1 LGWPLGYFC
10 RTNPKHMPETL
21 DTLPMT
27 GPMSTMQRMGH
38 EQLVYCHDE
47 ASGLRA
53 IIGIHSTVLGPALG
67 GTRMWN
73 YASEDQA
80 VMDVLRLSQG
90 MTYKASVAGLDLGGG
105 KAVILG
111 DARQHK
117 SEALFKAYGRFVNS
131 LSGKYITA
139 EDVGTSKSDM
149 EWIATETKHVSGLP
163 ESMGGSGDPSPVT
176 AYGVYMGM
184 KAGARVALGNDSLEG
199 RKVLVQG
206 VGNVGTYLV
215 EHLVAEGAHV
225 WISDVYEPSIQKLLS
240 RFPQLEVCQP
250 DQVASADV
258 DIYAPCALGATLN
271 AQSIANL
278 RCALVAGGANNQL
291 ATDEDMQRLM
301 DRSIAYAPDFVINAG
316 GLINVYAEIKGLNRE
331 WALQKTRGIYDQTL
345 AIFEQAAQ
353 NRVST
358 NEAAVRLAHQRLT
371 KVAHDQQ
378 ASSSR

>member
-1 LGWPLGYFC
+1 
-10 RTNPKHMPETL
+10 
-21 DTLPMT
+21 
-27 GPMSTMQRMGH
+27 
-38 EQLVYCHDE
+38 
-47 ASGLRA
+47 
-53 IIGIHSTVLGPALG
+53 
-67 GTRMWN
+67 MWN

-176 AYGVYMGM
+176 AFGVYMGM

-199 RKVLVQG
+199 RKILVQG

-240 RFPQLEVCQP
+240 RFPQLQVCP
-250 DQVASADV
+250 SDQVAMADV

-271 AQSIANL
+271 AQSIADL

-316 GLINVYAEIKGLNRE
+316 GLINVYAEIKRLDRE

-353 NRVST
+353 DRVST

>member
-1 LGWPLGYFC
+1 
-10 RTNPKHMPETL
+10 
-21 DTLPMT
+21 
-27 GPMSTMQRMGH
+27 
-38 EQLVYCHDE
+38 
-47 ASGLRA
+47 
-53 IIGIHSTVLGPALG
+53 
-67 GTRMWN
+67 MWN

-105 KAVILG
+105 KAVIFG

>member
-1 LGWPLGYFC
+1 
-10 RTNPKHMPETL
+10 
-21 DTLPMT
+21 
-27 GPMSTMQRMGH
+27 MSTMQRMGH

-176 AYGVYMGM
+176 AFGVYMGM

-199 RKVLVQG
+199 RKILVQG

-240 RFPQLEVCQP
+240 RFPQLQVCP
-250 DQVASADV
+250 ADQVATADV

-271 AQSIANL
+271 AQSIADL

-316 GLINVYAEIKGLNRE
+316 GLINVYAEIKRLDRE

-353 NRVST
+353 DRVST

>member
-1 LGWPLGYFC
+1 
-10 RTNPKHMPETL
+10 
-21 DTLPMT
+21 
-27 GPMSTMQRMGH
+27 
-38 EQLVYCHDE
+38 
-47 ASGLRA
+47 
-53 IIGIHSTVLGPALG
+53 
-67 GTRMWN
+67 
-73 YASEDQA
+73 
-80 VMDVLRLSQG
+80 
-90 MTYKASVAGLDLGGG
+90 
-105 KAVILG
+105 
-111 DARQHK
+111 
-117 SEALFKAYGRFVNS
+117 
-131 LSGKYITA
+131 
-139 EDVGTSKSDM
+139 
-149 EWIATETKHVSGLP
+149 
-163 ESMGGSGDPSPVT
+163 MGGSGDPSPVT
-176 AYGVYMGM
+176 AFGVYMGM

-225 WISDVYEPSIQKLLS
+225 WISDVYEPSIQKILS

>member
-1 LGWPLGYFC
+1 
-10 RTNPKHMPETL
+10 MPETL

-176 AYGVYMGM
+176 AFGVYMGM

-199 RKVLVQG
+199 RKILVQG

-240 RFPQLEVCQP
+240 RFPQLQVCP
-250 DQVASADV
+250 SDQVATADV

-271 AQSIANL
+271 AHSIAEL

-316 GLINVYAEIKGLNRE
+316 GLINVYAEIKRLDRE

-353 NRVST
+353 DRVST

>member
-1 LGWPLGYFC
+1 
-10 RTNPKHMPETL
+10 MPETF

-176 AYGVYMGM
+176 AFGVYMGM

-199 RKVLVQG
+199 RKILVQG

-240 RFPQLEVCQP
+240 RFPQLQVCP
-250 DQVASADV
+250 SDQVATADV

-271 AQSIANL
+271 AQSIADL

-316 GLINVYAEIKGLNRE
+316 GLINVYAEIKRLDRE

-353 NRVST
+353 DRVST

>member
-1 LGWPLGYFC
+1 
-10 RTNPKHMPETL
+10 
-21 DTLPMT
+21 
-27 GPMSTMQRMGH
+27 
-38 EQLVYCHDE
+38 
-47 ASGLRA
+47 
-53 IIGIHSTVLGPALG
+53 
-67 GTRMWN
+67 
-73 YASEDQA
+73 
-80 VMDVLRLSQG
+80 
-90 MTYKASVAGLDLGGG
+90 
-105 KAVILG
+105 
-111 DARQHK
+111 
-117 SEALFKAYGRFVNS
+117 
-131 LSGKYITA
+131 
-139 EDVGTSKSDM
+139 
-149 EWIATETKHVSGLP
+149 
-163 ESMGGSGDPSPVT
+163 
-176 AYGVYMGM
+176 VYMGM

-199 RKVLVQG
+199 RKILVQG

-240 RFPQLEVCQP
+240 RFPQLQVCP
-250 DQVASADV
+250 ADQVSTADI

-271 AQSIANL
+271 AQSIADL

-316 GLINVYAEIKGLNRE
+316 GLINVYAEIKRLDRE

-353 NRVST
+353 DRVST

>member
-1 LGWPLGYFC
+1 
-10 RTNPKHMPETL
+10 
-21 DTLPMT
+21 
-27 GPMSTMQRMGH
+27 
-38 EQLVYCHDE
+38 
-47 ASGLRA
+47 
-53 IIGIHSTVLGPALG
+53 
-67 GTRMWN
+67 
-73 YASEDQA
+73 
-80 VMDVLRLSQG
+80 
-90 MTYKASVAGLDLGGG
+90 
-105 KAVILG
+105 
-111 DARQHK
+111 
-117 SEALFKAYGRFVNS
+117 
-131 LSGKYITA
+131 A
-139 EDVGTSKSDM
+139 EDVGISPSDM
-149 EWIATETKHVSGLP
+149 QWVSEETNYVVGLP
-163 ESMGGSGDPSPVT
+163 GKSGDPSPVT
-176 AYGVYMGM
+176 AFGVYMGM

-225 WISDVYEPSIQKLLS
+225 WISDVYEPSIQKILS

>member
-1 LGWPLGYFC
+1 
-10 RTNPKHMPETL
+10 
-21 DTLPMT
+21 
-27 GPMSTMQRMGH
+27 
-38 EQLVYCHDE
+38 
-47 ASGLRA
+47 
-53 IIGIHSTVLGPALG
+53 
-67 GTRMWN
+67 MWN

-105 KAVILG
+105 KAVIFG

-163 ESMGGSGDPSPVT
+163 ESMGGSADPSPVT

-271 AQSIANL
+271 AHSIANL

>member
-1 LGWPLGYFC
+1 
-10 RTNPKHMPETL
+10 MPETF

-176 AYGVYMGM
+176 AFGVYMGM

-199 RKVLVQG
+199 RKILVQG

-240 RFPQLEVCQP
+240 RFPQLQVCP
-250 DQVASADV
+250 ADQVSTADV

-271 AQSIANL
+271 AQSIADL

-316 GLINVYAEIKGLNRE
+316 GLINVYAEIKRLDRE

-353 NRVST
+353 DRVST

>member
-1 LGWPLGYFC
+1 
-10 RTNPKHMPETL
+10 
-21 DTLPMT
+21 MT

-176 AYGVYMGM
+176 AFGVYMGM

-199 RKVLVQG
+199 RKILVQG

-240 RFPQLEVCQP
+240 RFPQLQVCP
-250 DQVASADV
+250 SDQVATADV

-271 AQSIANL
+271 AHSIAEL

-316 GLINVYAEIKGLNRE
+316 GLINVYAEIKRLDRE

-353 NRVST
+353 DRVST

>member
-1 LGWPLGYFC
+1 
-10 RTNPKHMPETL
+10 
-21 DTLPMT
+21 
-27 GPMSTMQRMGH
+27 MSTMQRMGH

-176 AYGVYMGM
+176 AFGVYMGM

-199 RKVLVQG
+199 RKILVQG

-240 RFPQLEVCQP
+240 RFPQLQVCP
-250 DQVASADV
+250 ADQVSTADV

-271 AQSIANL
+271 AQSIADL

-316 GLINVYAEIKGLNRE
+316 GLINVYAEIKRLDRE

-353 NRVST
+353 DRVST

>member
-1 LGWPLGYFC
+1 
-10 RTNPKHMPETL
+10 
-21 DTLPMT
+21 
-27 GPMSTMQRMGH
+27 
-38 EQLVYCHDE
+38 
-47 ASGLRA
+47 
-53 IIGIHSTVLGPALG
+53 
-67 GTRMWN
+67 MWN

-176 AYGVYMGM
+176 AFGVYMGM

-199 RKVLVQG
+199 RKILVQG

-240 RFPQLEVCQP
+240 RFPQLQVCP
-250 DQVASADV
+250 SDQVATADV

-271 AQSIANL
+271 AQSIADL

-316 GLINVYAEIKGLNRE
+316 GLINVYAEIKRLDRE

-353 NRVST
+353 DRVST

>member
-1 LGWPLGYFC
+1 
-10 RTNPKHMPETL
+10 
-21 DTLPMT
+21 
-27 GPMSTMQRMGH
+27 MGH

-105 KAVILG
+105 KAVIFG

-225 WISDVYEPSIQKLLS
+225 WISDVYEPSIQKILS

>member
-1 LGWPLGYFC
+1 
-10 RTNPKHMPETL
+10 
-21 DTLPMT
+21 
-27 GPMSTMQRMGH
+27 
-38 EQLVYCHDE
+38 
-47 ASGLRA
+47 
-53 IIGIHSTVLGPALG
+53 
-67 GTRMWN
+67 
-73 YASEDQA
+73 
-80 VMDVLRLSQG
+80 

-105 KAVILG
+105 KAVIFG

-258 DIYAPCALGATLN
+258 EIYAPCALGATLN

>member
-1 LGWPLGYFC
+1 
-10 RTNPKHMPETL
+10 
-21 DTLPMT
+21 
-27 GPMSTMQRMGH
+27 MSTMQRMGH

-105 KAVILG
+105 KAVIFG

-258 DIYAPCALGATLN
+258 EIYAPCALGATLN

>member
-1 LGWPLGYFC
+1 
-10 RTNPKHMPETL
+10 
-21 DTLPMT
+21 
-27 GPMSTMQRMGH
+27 MSTMQRMGH

-105 KAVILG
+105 KAVIFG

>member
-1 LGWPLGYFC
+1 
-10 RTNPKHMPETL
+10 
-21 DTLPMT
+21 
-27 GPMSTMQRMGH
+27 
-38 EQLVYCHDE
+38 
-47 ASGLRA
+47 
-53 IIGIHSTVLGPALG
+53 
-67 GTRMWN
+67 
-73 YASEDQA
+73 
-80 VMDVLRLSQG
+80 
-90 MTYKASVAGLDLGGG
+90 
-105 KAVILG
+105 
-111 DARQHK
+111 
-117 SEALFKAYGRFVNS
+117 
-131 LSGKYITA
+131 
-139 EDVGTSKSDM
+139 
-149 EWIATETKHVSGLP
+149 
-163 ESMGGSGDPSPVT
+163 MGGSGDPSPVT

>member
-1 LGWPLGYFC
+1 
-10 RTNPKHMPETL
+10 MPETF

-176 AYGVYMGM
+176 AFGVYMGM

-199 RKVLVQG
+199 RKILVQG

-240 RFPQLEVCQP
+240 RFPQLQVCP
-250 DQVASADV
+250 SDQVAMADV

-271 AQSIANL
+271 AQSIADL

-316 GLINVYAEIKGLNRE
+316 GLINVYAEIKRLDRE

-353 NRVST
+353 DRVST

>member
-1 LGWPLGYFC
+1 
-10 RTNPKHMPETL
+10 
-21 DTLPMT
+21 
-27 GPMSTMQRMGH
+27 MSTMQRMGH

-176 AYGVYMGM
+176 AFGVYMGM

-199 RKVLVQG
+199 RKILVQG

-240 RFPQLEVCQP
+240 RFPQLQVCP
-250 DQVASADV
+250 SDQVATADV

-271 AQSIANL
+271 AQSIADL

-316 GLINVYAEIKGLNRE
+316 GLINVYAEIKRLDRE

-353 NRVST
+353 DRVST

>member
-1 LGWPLGYFC
+1 
-10 RTNPKHMPETL
+10 
-21 DTLPMT
+21 
-27 GPMSTMQRMGH
+27 
-38 EQLVYCHDE
+38 
-47 ASGLRA
+47 
-53 IIGIHSTVLGPALG
+53 
-67 GTRMWN
+67 
-73 YASEDQA
+73 
-80 VMDVLRLSQG
+80 

-176 AYGVYMGM
+176 AFGVYMGM

-199 RKVLVQG
+199 RKILVQG

-240 RFPQLEVCQP
+240 RFPQLQVCP
-250 DQVASADV
+250 SDQVATADV

-271 AQSIANL
+271 AHSIAEL

-316 GLINVYAEIKGLNRE
+316 GLINVYAEIKRLDRE

-353 NRVST
+353 DRVST